1 MTGFFPW
8 GCDEAQSYACTAS
21 PFPPRSHLP
30 SPSFELFKRRFIQ
43 FSKIAESGQCGSYV
57 SSEVIRRWFGQ
68 RVASCC
74 PWCFHLLWIRKCTRQ
89 LLLPFNSY
97 LSVSSEAG
105 RPPREWRTLLSVF
118 CPCPS
123 LGTRLY
129 LETVLKTVKTHPV
142 SDSRKFSFGISFWYL
157 VFGIITTCILT
168 WWNPLS
174 MIYFFWRRAKFNLPP
189 PTGPHCVAMAI

>member
-1 MTGFFPW
+1 MTGFFH
-8 GCDEAQSYACTAS
+8 GAGMESGLMLTQQVLS
-21 PFPPRSHLP
+21 PHAAI
-30 SPSFELFKRRFIQ
+30 SPAPALSSSKEDLF
-43 FSKIAESGQCGSYV
+43 SLVIAESGQCGSYV
-57 SSEVIRRWFGQ
+57 SSEVIRSWFGQ

-74 PWCFHLLWIRKCTRQ
+74 PWCFHLLRIRKCTRQ
-89 LLLPFNSY
+89 LLLSFNSY

-105 RPPREWRTLLSVF
+105 RPPCEWRTVLSVF

-123 LGTRLY
+123 LGTRLC

-174 MIYFFWRRAKFNLPP
+174 MIYLFFEEEQNLTSLPQQGL
-189 PTGPHCVAMAI
+189 TV